1 MKTYAERDGD
11 DFILNGSKVFITG
24 GINADMVIVCALTD
38 KNAKKATAK
47 FSRPGYKAGA
57 NSDMKGIVI
66 YEYCITASDKN
77 GESPKSEITNT
88 DPRNW

>member
-38 KNAKKATAK
+38 KNAQKAAHGISM
-47 FSRPGYKAGA
+47 FLG
-57 NSDMKGIVI
+57 KGL
-66 YEYCITASDKN
+66 
-77 GESPKSEITNT
+77 
-88 DPRNW
+88 R